1 MKKLLT
7 FALLSCGVLC
17 SAQDK
22 PTVVPF
28 NGIVTDALGKPIKG
42 ARIYVVSDNFF
53 AKSDKKG
60 RFGLTNVHPTDTLHV
75 RYHKEHYDIPINGRR
90 SIRIHLGDQVLKNAQ
105 EDMELVDFGYGF
117 VKRREHTIPSNGIT
131 GEMLQRTGQT
141 NLLAALNGLVPGLT
155 ISTGRG
161 NVQATANIRGK
172 NTLYGSTEPLYV
184 VDGVTVSSLD
194 YINIYDVESVEVL
207 KDGSIYGS
215 QGANGAILVH
225 TKH

>member
-22 PTVVPF
+22 PTAVPF

-75 RYHKEHYDIPINGRR
+75 RYHKEHYDIQFF
-90 SIRIHLGDQVLKNAQ
+90 IHKYSFLL
-105 EDMELVDFGYGF
+105 
-117 VKRREHTIPSNGIT
+117 
-131 GEMLQRTGQT
+131 
-141 NLLAALNGLVPGLT
+141 NLHCLHIQYCFSG
-155 ISTGRG
+155 
-161 NVQATANIRGK
+161 
-172 NTLYGSTEPLYV
+172 
-184 VDGVTVSSLD
+184 
-194 YINIYDVESVEVL
+194 
-207 KDGSIYGS
+207 
-215 QGANGAILVH
+215 
-225 TKH
+225 